1 MISFRTWR
9 RARAARR
16 PFPDAWESILL
27 DSFAIWSRLS
37 ATDRDELKR
46 HILIFLA
53 EKHFEGC
60 AGLKIT
66 DEVRVLIAAQA
77 CLLLLHR
84 ETGYYPGVKTIL
96 VYPSAFIATSKRTG
110 PGGVITEETGPRL
123 GEAWHALSSPLSG
136 GPVILAWDSVVRG
149 AADARDGHNVVLHE
163 FAHALDGES
172 GGMDGAPALDRRSSY
187 LAWARVLGREYQN
200 LTRAVVERAP
210 HALNA
215 YGATN
220 PAEFFAVATEMFFEQ
235 PARLKAMHPDL
246 YSQLREFYKQDPA
259 ASAQAEPRA

>member
-1 MISFRTWR
+1 MWSFKNWR

-16 PFPDAWESILL
+16 DFPPAWEAILR
-27 DSFAIWSRLS
+27 DRFAMWKRLS
-37 ATDRDELKR
+37 TADRAELRR

-60 AGLKIT
+60 AGLELT

-84 ETGYYPGVKTIL
+84 ETDYYPGVKTIL
-96 VYPSAFIATSKRTG
+96 VYPSAFIATSRRVG

-123 GEAWHALSSPLSG
+123 GESWHALSSPLSG
-136 GPVILAWDSVVRG
+136 GPVVLAWDHVLHG
-149 AADARDGHNVVLHE
+149 AADARDGQNVVLHE

-172 GGMDGAPALDRRSSY
+172 GGMEGAPMLDRRSSY
-187 LAWARVLGREYQN
+187 LAWARVLGDEYRGLMQ
-200 LTRAVVERAP
+200 AVMSQAP
-210 HALNA
+210 HTINA

-235 PARLKAMHPDL
+235 PGRLKAQHPDL
-246 YSQLREFYKQDPA
+246 YDQLRDFYKQDPA
-259 ASAQAEPRA
+259 GRG